1 MSIVERIITV
11 YNDKGSK
18 QAVKDLKKLEAKF
31 VDAGKKI
38 GKAFAVATVAVGA
51 FAVKVGVDAVKG
63 AIEDQKSQALLA
75 NALRNTTGATDEA
88 IKAVE
93 EYITK
98 QQMLVAV
105 SDTELRQSLITLT
118 TATGD
123 LTQAQALQNV
133 ALDTAAGTTKDLQT
147 VSLAIAKAFNGNI
160 GALTKLGVSID
171 KTIVKNKDFK
181 GAVDAL
187 TKAYGGAAITA
198 ADTLEGRLRQLQ
210 IAYGEVLE
218 TLGYAL
224 LPVIQEF
231 AEYIVANVLPAL
243 EKWVNTNK
251 DELAA
256 GLKDLGTTLFA
267 VAKLLAG
274 FFKVI
279 SENLGA
285 IQIFASIFV
294 GAKLA
299 KGIYSI
305 VVAISALRTALLA
318 QAAAGVA
325 AGSGL
330 AFATAG
336 ISAGAAAVAVGAFAV
351 AAGGA
356 YIAINKLTG
365 ANQNF
370 ATVTDKASAST
381 VQYNSHLNDLAR
393 VAGQVAAANIKN
405 RKIINDNTKGT
416 KELTAAEKKAAEMR
430 AAIKKAGLDVFGIK
444 SVSDTD
450 PVQLEAARLN
460 LLKQNNLEELR
471 KIELLLK
478 SADAQK
484 RVNENAERYADILIT
499 LADNKITPDEIGVL
513 AAKWGMSIDAVT
525 NYLARFL
532 VVKDTKVDD
541 SEVALLAAAWGIS
554 KEAAQKYLDFFAA
567 LNDGKL
573 SDEEIAKLQTKWN
586 LTAKEVNQYA
596 DFVSKLDDFT
606 ISDKEITNLQDQWG
620 LTTDQVLAYTEEI
633 GLPVS
638 YSGTLVDPAKAAK
651 AGWNEANSALT
662 AYIIQLDTAISQSA
676 AANSAAVAA
685 FTETQ
690 KAIENAK
697 TASSAAGD
705 ASAKAATAS
714 LESAAANAEAIAASV
729 QAAVATAAGDAASI
743 NAAAASAAGDA
754 AQATAQAASAAA
766 IAASAQAAAANAAA
780 AAAVSATQAAA
791 EYAAAVREAAEAA
804 KAAAEALAGLSEA
817 ERNKVIGGTDGGAP
831 ATGGSGGDRVNPIG
845 GDMIALASGGIVTS
859 PTMALIGE
867 AGPEAVIP
875 LSRGGG
881 FGGGIT
887 ITVNNAGSVIAEA
900 DLVSSIRN
908 ALLQAQNNGQVITK
922 SAVAI

>member
-1 MSIVERIITV
+1 VSIVERIVTV

-18 QAVKDLKKLEAKF
+18 QAVKDLKKLEKNF
-31 VDAGKKI
+31 IDAGKRI
-38 GKAFAVATVAVGA
+38 GKAFGVATIAVGA
-51 FAVKVGVDAVKG
+51 FAAKVGVDAVKG

-75 NALRNTTGATDEA
+75 NALRNTTGATDDA

-93 EYITK
+93 DYITA

-147 VSLAIAKAFNGNI
+147 VSLAIAKAYNGNI

-210 IAYGEVLE
+210 IAYGEILE

-243 EKWVNTNK
+243 EQWVNTNK

-256 GLKDLGTTLFA
+256 GLKDVGTTLLTVGKA
-267 VAKLLAG
+267 LAG

-279 SENLGA
+279 ADNLGVVKAFAA
-285 IQIFASIFV
+285 IFI

-299 KGIYSI
+299 SGIYA
-305 VVAISALRTALLA
+305 VVTAVGLLRAA
-318 QAAAGVA
+318 FVKQAAAATVA
-325 AGSGL
+325 GTAT
-330 AFATAG
+330 AFATGGASAIAAAAAIG
-336 ISAGAAAVAVGAFAV
+336 VFVAAAGAA
-351 AAGGA
+351 
-356 YIAINKLTG
+356 YIGINKLT
-365 ANQNF
+365 A
-370 ATVTDKASAST
+370 ATDKGATST
-381 VQYNSHLNDLAR
+381 QTYNSHLKDLGRIAE
-393 VAGQVAAANIKN
+393 QVAAANAK
-405 RKIINDNTKGT
+405 NTKITTTNTKVT
-416 KELTAAEKKAAEMR
+416 KELTAAEKKAAEVR
-430 AAIKKAGLDVFGIK
+430 AAIKKAGLDVFGVK
-444 SVSDTD
+444 NVSDTD
-450 PVQLEAARLN
+450 PIQLEAARLN
-460 LLKQNNLEELR
+460 LVKQGNLEEL
-471 KIELLLK
+471 KKVEALLK
-478 SADAQK
+478 SAEAQMK
-484 RVNENAERYADILIT
+484 VNENAQKYADILVA
-499 LADNKITPDEIGVL
+499 LADNKISPEEIGVL
-513 AAKWGMSIDAVT
+513 AAKWGLSIDAVT
-525 NYLARFL
+525 NYLATIL
-532 VVKDTKVDD
+532 IVKDSKID
-541 SEVALLAAAWGIS
+541 STEVELLAAAWGIS
-554 KEAAQKYLDFFAA
+554 KEAAQKYLDFYAA

-573 SDEEIAKLQTKWN
+573 SDEEIAKLQTKWG
-586 LTAKEVNQYA
+586 LTSKEVLQYA
-596 DFVSKLDDFT
+596 DFISKLDDFT
-606 ISDKEITNLQDQWG
+606 LSDEEIKKLQDRWG
-620 LTTDQVLAYTEEI
+620 LTTDEVLKYTKQI

-638 YSGTLVDPAKAAK
+638 YSGTLIDPATAAA
-651 AGWNEANSALT
+651 AGWNKANSALT
-662 AYIIQLDTAISQSA
+662 AYITQLNTAITQS
-676 AANSAAVAA
+676 
-685 FTETQ
+685 
-690 KAIENAK
+690 
-697 TASSAAGD
+697 
-705 ASAKAATAS
+705 
-714 LESAAANAEAIAASV
+714 
-729 QAAVATAAGDAASI
+729 
-743 NAAAASAAGDA
+743 
-754 AQATAQAASAAA
+754 
-766 IAASAQAAAANAAA
+766 AAANAAA
-780 AAAVSATQAAA
+780 VAAFEQTAKAVAGAEAAKAAAAQVTTDSAAA
-791 EYAAAVREAAEAA
+791 AAKITADAAANAAKITADATTAAAAIAAEAAATADSIIEAAEAA
-804 KAAAEALAGLSEA
+804 KALADALAGLTADEIKEVLGDEA
-817 ERNKVIGGTDGGAP
+817 GGNGA
-831 ATGGSGGDRVNPIG
+831 ALGGSDGVKVNPPG

-887 ITVNNAGSVIAEA
+887 INITNAGSVIAEA

>member
-1 MSIVERIITV
+1 VATGAVIARIITQ
-11 YNDKGSK
+11 YSDKGSK
-18 QAVKDLKKLEAKF
+18 AARRDIMRLGKDFDKF
-31 VDAGKKI
+31 AGKV
-38 GKAFAVATVAVGA
+38 GKAFTVAAVASAA
-51 FAVKVGVDAVKG
+51 FAAKVGVDAVKA

-75 NALRNTTGATDEA
+75 NSLRNTVGATDDA
-88 IKAVE
+88 IKSVE
-93 EYITK
+93 DYITA
-98 QQMLVAV
+98 QQMLVGV

-118 TATGD
+118 NVTGD

-147 VSLAIAKAFNGNI
+147 VSLAIAKAYNGNI

-171 KTIVKNKDFK
+171 KTTVKNKDFK
-181 GAVDAL
+181 GAIDQV
-187 TKAYGGAAITA
+187 TKAYGGQALTA
-198 ADTLEGRLRQLQ
+198 ADTLEGRLRKLQL
-210 IAYGEVLE
+210 AYGEILE

-231 AEYIVANVLPAL
+231 AEYISLNVLPAL
-243 EKWVNTNK
+243 QEWVDTNK
-251 DELAA
+251 DQLAQ
-256 GLKDLGTTLFA
+256 GLKDVGTTLIT
-267 VAKLLAG
+267 VAKALVG

-279 SENLGA
+279 SDNIGLVKAFAAIFIGTKVATGVYAIATALG
-285 IQIFASIFV
+285 V
-294 GAKLA
+294 
-299 KGIYSI
+299 
-305 VVAISALRTALLA
+305 LRTAFAA
-318 QAAAGVA
+318 QAAAATA
-325 AGSGL
+325 AGTAT
-330 AFATAG
+330 AFATGGA
-336 ISAGAAAVAVGAFAV
+336 SAIAAAAAIGSFAV
-351 AAGGA
+351 AAGAA
-356 YIAINKLTG
+356 YVAINKLT
-365 ANQNF
+365 A
-370 ATVTDKASAST
+370 ATDKGSAST
-381 VQYNSHLNDLAR
+381 KIYNSHLNELAT

-484 RVNENAERYADILIT
+484 RVNENAQRYADILIT

-633 GLPVS
+633 GLPVE
-638 YSGTLVDPAKAAK
+638 YSGTLVDPAKAAEL
-651 AGWNEANSALT
+651 GWNTANSALT
-662 AYIIQLDTAISQSA
+662 AYITQLDTAISQSA
-676 AANSAAVAA
+676 AANAAAVAA

-690 KAIENAK
+690 NAIENAK

-729 QAAVATAAGDAASI
+729 QAAVATAAGDAASA
-743 NAAAASAAGDA
+743 N
-754 AQATAQAASAAA
+754 AQAASASA

-780 AAAVSATQAAA
+780 AAAVSATQAAS
-791 EYAAAVREAAEAA
+791 EYAAAVLEAAEAA

-817 ERNKVIGGTDGGAP
+817 ERNKVIGGADGGAP
-831 ATGGSGGDRVNPIG
+831 ATGGSDGDRINPIG
-845 GDMIALASGGIVTS
+845 GDLTVLGSGGIVTS

>member
-18 QAVKDLKKLEAKF
+18 QAVKDLKKLEKNF

-63 AIEDQKSQALLA
+63 AMEDQKQQAALA
-75 NALRNTTGATDEA
+75 TALRNTTGATNEA
-88 IKAVE
+88 IA
-93 EYITK
+93 
-98 QQMLVAV
+98 A
-105 SDTELRQSLITLT
+105 T
-118 TATGD
+118 TAYLDQLELLVGVDNNELIPSLQILTQATKD
-123 LTQAQALQNV
+123 VTQAQALQGL
-133 ALDTAAGTTKDLQT
+133 ALDISAGTSKDLT
-147 VSLAIAKAFNGNI
+147 AVSLALAKALGGNV
-160 GALTKLGVSID
+160 GALTRLGVPLDASAVKAKDLNAILTSLGDTFAGQAEKRAATFEFRMIKLQLAFNQIID
-171 KTIVKNKDFK
+171 QV
-181 GAVDAL
+181 
-187 TKAYGGAAITA
+187 
-198 ADTLEGRLRQLQ
+198 
-210 IAYGEVLE
+210 
-218 TLGYAL
+218 GYAL
-224 LPVIQEF
+224 IPVLQEF
-231 AEYIVANVLPAL
+231 AEYIVQNVLPAIQS
-243 EKWVNTNK
+243 WVNLNK
-251 DELAA
+251 NNLAS
-256 GLKDLGTTLFA
+256 GLKTVAENVIALSKA
-267 VAKLLAG
+267 VFSFVEFISRNLTIIKIFGSVIAG
-274 FFKVI
+274 
-279 SENLGA
+279 
-285 IQIFASIFV
+285 IFV
-294 GAKLA
+294 ASKV
-299 KGIYSI
+299 Y
-305 VVAISALRTALLA
+305 
-318 QAAAGVA
+318 
-325 AGSGL
+325 
-330 AFATAG
+330 AFATAIGLLIPTLTAFTAAAGSAG
-336 ISAGAAAVAVGAFAV
+336 IATALLTGGFSAGAAAAALGAFAITAGAIGV
-351 AAGGA
+351 SLAASAKNAKEATKAFKGVEDISSKLGA
-356 YIAINKLTG
+356 TTQGLNKV
-365 ANQNF
+365 F
-370 ATVTDKASAST
+370 ATNK
-381 VQYNSHLNDLAR
+381 
-393 VAGQVAAANIKN
+393 
-405 RKIINDNTKGT
+405 KIIVDTIKET

-444 SVSDTD
+444 AVSDTD

-471 KIELLLK
+471 KVELLLK
-478 SADAQK
+478 SAEAQMK
-484 RVNENAERYADILIT
+484 VNVNAQRYADILIT

-532 VVKDTKVDD
+532 VVKDAKVDD

-554 KEAAQKYLDFFAA
+554 KDAAQQYLDFFKA

-573 SDEEIAKLQTKWN
+573 DDKEIAALQAKWN
-586 LTAKEVNQYA
+586 LTYKEVFQYA
-596 DFVSKLDDFT
+596 DFVEKLDDFT
-606 ISDKEITNLQDQWG
+606 ISDTEITNLQDQWG
-620 LTTDQVLAYTEEI
+620 FTLDQVLAYIDEI
-633 GLPVS
+633 GFPVE
-638 YSGTLVDPAKAAK
+638 YSGTLVDPAKAAEL
-651 AGWNEANSALT
+651 GWNTANSALT
-662 AYIIQLDTAISQSA
+662 AYITQLDTAISQSA

-705 ASAKAATAS
+705 ASAQAATAS

-729 QAAVATAAGDAASI
+729 QAAVATAAGDAASA
-743 NAAAASAAGDA
+743 NAQAASAAAGAASAAGDA
-754 AQATAQAASAAA
+754 AQATAQAASASA

-831 ATGGSGGDRVNPIG
+831 ATGGSAGDRVNPIG
-845 GDMIALASGGIVTS
+845 GDLIALASGGIVTS

-887 ITVNNAGSVIAEA
+887 INISNAGSVIAEA